1 MIEYRPSFPDGYRPG
16 IAIVGCGQI
25 VKKGAP
31 ARAGAVRSAERGGRP
46 VSVAGCVTPI
56 S

>member
-25 VKKGAP
+25 VKKAHLP
-31 ARAGAVRSAERGGRP
+31 AYEGG
-46 VSVAGCVTPI
+46 
-56 S
+56 